1 MNSGLGAWPSS
12 HHRSPA
18 IPLFS
23 EFTAPTWSPWM
34 SFIRLSSVLLFALV
48 AVLPAPSQSPE
59 SYRGMLTARVRS
71 NKLPP
76 PQHLADFIQDGKL
89 TLSLRDAILLTL
101 ENSSNVQIEETQIE
115 FQKFNLLSQFQPF
128 DPVVQSSLNINRYY
142 SPSYSQLQGVG
153 ISGNTT
159 VKSLNQIGQVSY
171 SQTFSPGTNILASMS
186 SNKFSTNSSYNYF
199 NPYFSSTLS
208 FTFTQPLLR
217 GAGRFANTAQIEIA
231 RRSLEQSRSS
241 FEAEVNDA
249 ILNVVSQYWNVVQA
263 RGALDVQQKSLKL
276 AEASYDRDKR
286 SLELGALPPL
296 DIYRSQSEVAAR
308 KVGAIQAAYAATVA
322 DEALRLTIGA
332 DRDAQ
337 ANALEL
343 NLTEKPQPDGELE
356 NVDEQ
361 SALAQALTQRPELNM
376 VQNALANDE
385 TSIRLAHNQL
395 EPNLQLQGFY
405 QSSGLG
411 GNEYNLQ
418 SGQLIAPGGFGSSM
432 SQLFGFGYPGYGG
445 TLSLTLPVRNRA
457 GQAALGSALVS
468 RAHDLNSSGQ
478 IREQITLE
486 VRNAVHQLNEAR
498 LALAAGTASFD
509 LAQKTLAS
517 EQRKFELGAETN
529 FFVLDAQTRV
539 AQAEL
544 ILLQTQVNY
553 RIALAAVGHSTGD
566 LLGPYHVQ
574 IAGLSR

>member
-1 MNSGLGAWPSS
+1 
-12 HHRSPA
+12 
-18 IPLFS
+18 
-23 EFTAPTWSPWM
+23 M